1 MGKSYYVPRSA
12 KGESRILYIF
22 SVKSFITTLICG
34 GIGALIVF
42 LIKSVIPM
50 SIFTIILLIVPF
62 AVENPKST
70 LPIMY
75 WTGIPCFN
83 FSISEVK
90 VSGCPYFFRY
100 SISFLLYHLILLI
113 SKKEEPVVHSPLNFL
128 AWSSVIKASITF
140 PKSPSITRS
149 KVLMVKPI
157 R

>member
-62 AVENPKST
+62 AVVGYVIGALKIPDIPMMGPLQKAGGEEVLDILFRLINFPSKKKIYIYGKDRKIGGDKEKKSKST
-70 LPIMY
+70 
-75 WTGIPCFN
+75 F
-83 FSISEVK
+83 K
-90 VSGCPYFFRY
+90 VM
-100 SISFLLYHLILLI
+100 
-113 SKKEEPVVHSPLNFL
+113 KK
-128 AWSSVIKASITF
+128 
-140 PKSPSITRS
+140 
-149 KVLMVKPI
+149 
-157 R
+157 

>member
-62 AVENPKST
+62 AVVGYVRGALKIPDIPMRGPLQKAGGEEVLDILFRLINFPNKKKIYIYGKDRKIGGDKEKKS
-70 LPIMY
+70 
-75 WTGIPCFN
+75 
-83 FSISEVK
+83 
-90 VSGCPYFFRY
+90 
-100 SISFLLYHLILLI
+100 
-113 SKKEEPVVHSPLNFL
+113 
-128 AWSSVIKASITF
+128 
-140 PKSPSITRS
+140 KSPF
-149 KVLMVKPI
+149 KVMKK
-157 R
+157 

>member
-62 AVENPKST
+62 AVVGYVIGALK
-70 LPIMY
+70 
-75 WTGIPCFN
+75 IPDIPMMGPLQKAGGEEVLDILFRLIN
-83 FSISEVK
+83 F
-90 VSGCPYFFRY
+90 P
-100 SISFLLYHLILLI
+100 
-113 SKKEEPVVHSPLNFL
+113 SKKKIYINGKDRKIGGDKEKKS
-128 AWSSVIKASITF
+128 
-140 PKSPSITRS
+140 KSPF
-149 KVLMVKPI
+149 KVMKK
-157 R
+157 

>member
-62 AVENPKST
+62 AVVGYVIGALKIPDIPMMGPLQKAGGEEVLDILFRLINFPNKKKIYIYGKDRKIGGDKEKKS
-70 LPIMY
+70 
-75 WTGIPCFN
+75 
-83 FSISEVK
+83 
-90 VSGCPYFFRY
+90 
-100 SISFLLYHLILLI
+100 
-113 SKKEEPVVHSPLNFL
+113 
-128 AWSSVIKASITF
+128 
-140 PKSPSITRS
+140 KSPF
-149 KVLMVKPI
+149 KVMKK
-157 R
+157 

>member
-62 AVENPKST
+62 AVVGYVIGALK
-70 LPIMY
+70 
-75 WTGIPCFN
+75 IPDIPMMGPLQKAGGEEVLDILFRLIN
-83 FSISEVK
+83 F
-90 VSGCPYFFRY
+90 P
-100 SISFLLYHLILLI
+100 
-113 SKKEEPVVHSPLNFL
+113 SKKKIYIYGKDRKIGGDKEKKS
-128 AWSSVIKASITF
+128 
-140 PKSPSITRS
+140 KSPF
-149 KVLMVKPI
+149 KVMKK
-157 R
+157 